1 MPELYILCIEDSLHG
16 VFHKGWRTACAAL
29 VASFF
34 YQTKVRQSKGRKSFR
49 GGPFKNSRLK
59 LKILK
64 HILVDDQNKSFAKV
78 ITDVWPDGPFL
89 S

>member
-1 MPELYILCIEDSLHG
+1 MGSFIKVGGRLVQHL
-16 VFHKGWRTACAAL
+16 WR
-29 VASFF
+29 VFF